1 MQNCPFCRIAAGDVP
16 ATIVHQDD
24 EVVVFRDIRPQAPL
38 HLLVIP
44 RRHIVSLA
52 EAAEGD
58 HELLG
63 RLLLAAAAAAK
74 AAGADADGYRVVT
87 NIGRRAGQSV
97 FHLHFHVLAGRRFSW
112 PPG

>member
-1 MQNCPFCRIAAGDVP
+1 MQHCPFCRIVAGEAP
-16 ATIVHQDD
+16 AQVVYQDD
-24 EVVVFRDIRPQAPL
+24 QVLAFHDIRPQAPL

-52 EAAEGD
+52 EAEDGD
-58 HELLG
+58 DGLLG
-63 RLLLAAAAAAK
+63 RLLLAAAAAAR
-74 AAGADADGYRVVT
+74 AAGADEDGYRVVT

-97 FHLHFHVLAGRRFSW
+97 FHIHFHVLAGRNFSW